1 VSSPVVVV
9 GAGMA
14 GLACATHLVRR
25 GVDVVVLEG
34 SDAVGGRVRT
44 DVVDGFRLDRGF
56 QVLLTSYPE
65 LPQVL
70 DVAALDLRKFEPG
83 ALVRYEG
90 RFHRVVDPWRRPFRA
105 LASVFSPIGSL
116 ADKRRIGALRGDVVD
131 VGYDDLLARP
141 ETSAAAHLAARG
153 FTPSAVDRFF
163 RPFFGGVFLERALST
178 SSRLLEYLFRAFALG
193 DATLPAQGMGAI
205 PQQLAARLPAGC
217 VRTGARVEA
226 VAPGRATLSTGEPVG
241 ASAVVVATEAPEA
254 RGLLHLDTPEMR
266 GVTCLH
272 FAADRDPVSEPV
284 LVLNAEPGGV
294 VNDLAVLSAVAPG
307 YAPAGAALVSVTVLG
322 SGAVDVEAVRA
333 ELGRWFG
340 DEVRRWRLLRAL
352 PIPHALPTFLPP
364 TTPVR
369 PAAVRP
375 GLYVAGD
382 HRATPSLQGAL
393 ESGRR
398 AAEAVL
404 ADRAQGRA

>member
-1 VSSPVVVV
+1 MSSPVVVV
-9 GAGMA
+9 GGGVA

-25 GVDVVVLEG
+25 GVEVVVLEA

-65 LPQVL
+65 VPQVL
-70 DVAALDLRKFEPG
+70 DLAALALHKFEPG

-116 ADKRRIGALRGDVVD
+116 ADKRRVGALRGDVID

-141 ETSAAAHLAARG
+141 ETSAAARLAERG

-163 RPFFGGVFLERALST
+163 RPFFGGVFLERGLAT

-193 DATLPAQGMGAI
+193 EATLPAEGMGAI
-205 PQQLAARLPAGC
+205 PRQLAARLPAGC
-217 VRTGARVEA
+217 VRTGVRVEA
-226 VAPGRATLSTGEPVG
+226 VAPTRVSLSTGEPVG

-254 RGLLHLDTPEMR
+254 RGLLQVDVPEMR

-272 FAADRDPVSEPV
+272 FAADRDPLGEPV
-284 LVLNAEPGGV
+284 LVLNAEPGGI

-307 YAPAGAALVSVTVLG
+307 YAPPGAALVSVTVLG
-322 SGAVDVEAVRA
+322 AGPVDVEAVRA
-333 ELGRWFG
+333 EIGRWFG
-340 DEVRRWRLLRAL
+340 DEVRRWRLLRTL
-352 PIPHALPTFLPP
+352 RIPNALPTFLPP
-364 TTPVR
+364 TV
-369 PAAVRP
+369 PAKPATVRP

-398 AAEAVL
+398 AAEALL
-404 ADRAQGRA
+404 ADRAKGGS

>member
-1 VSSPVVVV
+1 MSSPVVVV
-9 GAGMA
+9 GGGVA

-25 GVDVVVLEG
+25 GVEVVVLEA

-65 LPQVL
+65 VPQVL
-70 DVAALDLRKFEPG
+70 DLAALALHKFEPG

-105 LASVFSPIGSL
+105 LAAVFSPIGSL
-116 ADKRRIGALRGDVVD
+116 ADKRRVGALRGDVLD

-141 ETSAAAHLAARG
+141 ETSAAARLAERG

-163 RPFFGGVFLERALST
+163 RPFFGGVFLERGLAT

-193 DATLPAQGMGAI
+193 EATLPAEGMGAI
-205 PQQLAARLPAGC
+205 PRQLAARLPAGS
-217 VRTGARVEA
+217 VRTGVRVEA
-226 VAPGRATLSTGEPVG
+226 VAPTRVSLSTGEPVG

-254 RGLLHLDTPEMR
+254 RGLLQVDVPEMR

-272 FAADRDPVSEPV
+272 FAADRDPLGEPV
-284 LVLNAEPGGV
+284 LVLNAEPGGI

-307 YAPAGAALVSVTVLG
+307 YAPPGAALVSVTVLG
-322 SGAVDVEAVRA
+322 AGPVDVEAVRA
-333 ELGRWFG
+333 EIGRWFG
-340 DEVRRWRLLRAL
+340 DEVRRWRLLRTL
-352 PIPHALPTFLPP
+352 RIPHALPTFLPP
-364 TTPVR
+364 TV
-369 PAAVRP
+369 PAKPATVRP

-398 AAEAVL
+398 AAEALL
-404 ADRAQGRA
+404 ADRAKGGS

>member
-1 VSSPVVVV
+1 MSSPVVVV
-9 GAGMA
+9 GGGVA

-25 GVDVVVLEG
+25 GVEVVVLEA

-56 QVLLTSYPE
+56 QVLVTSYPE
-65 LPQVL
+65 VPQVL
-70 DVAALDLRKFEPG
+70 DLAALDLHRFEPG

-116 ADKRRIGALRGDVVD
+116 ADKRRVGALRGEVLD

-141 ETSAAAHLAARG
+141 ETSAAARLAERG

-163 RPFFGGVFLERALST
+163 RPFFGGVFLERALAT
-178 SSRLLEYLFRAFALG
+178 SSRLLEYLFRAFAVG
-193 DATLPAQGMGAI
+193 DATLPSEGMGAI
-205 PQQLAARLPAGC
+205 PRQLAARLPAGC
-217 VRTGARVEA
+217 VRTGVRVEA
-226 VAPGRATLSTGEPVG
+226 VAPTRATLSTGEPVG

-254 RGLLHLDTPEMR
+254 RGLLQVDVPEMR

-307 YAPAGAALVSVTVLG
+307 YAPPGAALVSVTVLG
-322 SGAVDVEAVRA
+322 AGPVDVEAVRA
-333 ELGRWFG
+333 EIGRWFG
-340 DEVRRWRLLRAL
+340 DEVRRWRLLRTL
-352 PIPHALPTFLPP
+352 RIPHALPAFLPP
-364 TTPVR
+364 TTPAK
-369 PAAVRP
+369 PATVRP

-398 AAEAVL
+398 AAEALL
-404 ADRAQGRA
+404 ADRARGGP

>member
-1 VSSPVVVV
+1 MSSPVVVV
-9 GAGMA
+9 GGGVA

-25 GVDVVVLEG
+25 GVEVVVLEA

-65 LPQVL
+65 VPQVL
-70 DVAALDLRKFEPG
+70 DLAALALHKFEPG

-116 ADKRRIGALRGDVVD
+116 ADKRRVGALRGDVID

-141 ETSAAAHLAARG
+141 ETSAAARLAERG

-163 RPFFGGVFLERALST
+163 RPFFGGVFLERGLAT

-193 DATLPAQGMGAI
+193 EATLPAEGMGAI
-205 PQQLAARLPAGC
+205 PRQLAARLPAGC
-217 VRTGARVEA
+217 VRTGVRVEA
-226 VAPGRATLSTGEPVG
+226 VAPTRVSLSTGEPVG

-254 RGLLHLDTPEMR
+254 RGLLQVDVPEMR

-272 FAADRDPVSEPV
+272 FAADRDPLGQPV
-284 LVLNAEPGGV
+284 LVLNAEPGGI

-307 YAPAGAALVSVTVLG
+307 YAPPGAALVSVTVLG
-322 SGAVDVEAVRA
+322 AGPVDVEALRA
-333 ELGRWFG
+333 EIGRWFG
-340 DEVRRWRLLRAL
+340 DEVRRWRLLRTL
-352 PIPHALPTFLPP
+352 RIPNALPTFLPP
-364 TTPVR
+364 TV
-369 PAAVRP
+369 PAKPATVRP

-398 AAEAVL
+398 AAEALL
-404 ADRAQGRA
+404 ADRAKGGS

>member
-1 VSSPVVVV
+1 MSSPVVVV
-9 GAGMA
+9 GGGVA

-25 GVDVVVLEG
+25 GVEVVVLEA

-65 LPQVL
+65 VPQVL
-70 DVAALDLRKFEPG
+70 DLAALALHKFEPG

-116 ADKRRIGALRGDVVD
+116 ADKRRVGALRGDVID

-141 ETSAAAHLAARG
+141 ETSAAERLAERG

-163 RPFFGGVFLERALST
+163 RPFFGGVFLERGLAT

-193 DATLPAQGMGAI
+193 EATLPAEGMGAI
-205 PQQLAARLPAGC
+205 PRQLAARLPAGC
-217 VRTGARVEA
+217 VRTGVRVEA
-226 VAPGRATLSTGEPVG
+226 VAPTRVSLSTGEPVG

-254 RGLLHLDTPEMR
+254 RGLLQVDVPEMR

-272 FAADRDPVSEPV
+272 FAADRDPLGEPV
-284 LVLNAEPGGV
+284 LVLNAEPGGI

-307 YAPAGAALVSVTVLG
+307 YAPPGAALVSVTVLG
-322 SGAVDVEAVRA
+322 AGPVDVEAVRA
-333 ELGRWFG
+333 EIGRWFG
-340 DEVRRWRLLRAL
+340 DEVRRWRLLRTL
-352 PIPHALPTFLPP
+352 RIPNALPTFLPP
-364 TTPVR
+364 TV
-369 PAAVRP
+369 PAKPATVRP

-398 AAEAVL
+398 AAEALL
-404 ADRAQGRA
+404 ADRAKGGS